1 VTDSREGEKDD
12 MTRLRTLVVAA
23 VVAAGL
29 VTGQAGPTAGATTH
43 QWPGRHT
50 YTGSID
56 GAEYRV
62 ETPERWNG
70 TLILFS
76 HGYVP
81 DVPGFPPGITL
92 ANRAETEQWLLE
104 HGFALAGSDYKGR
117 FGMLVE
123 EALTD
128 QMALLDWFEDTVA
141 EPRRTLSSGFS
152 MGGGIATR
160 LAELHPDRFDGVL
173 ALGSQQDLVANL
185 NRGLDVTFAVR
196 TLLTDDQE
204 LELVEAA
211 DPAHSVQVLQQ
222 GVQQALTT
230 PEGRAKLAL
239 IGAVG
244 QLPRWATAHSPR
256 PTDMVE
262 AIRQQAWWTEAA
274 YVASLGP
281 TGRVDVERHAGG
293 NPSSNVGVDYAR
305 QLVRSGDLPFVA
317 EAYRA
322 SGADLRADLRLLA
335 DAPRIAADPQAVA
348 WGTRYGVSAGTT
360 PTPVV
365 TLHGVAEGI
374 ITSDA
379 RWYAEQVH
387 RNGDPA
393 RLRQLYVDR
402 GDHGAFSAAD
412 EILAITALL
421 HRVET
426 GRWQNL
432 SPHTLN
438 AKAATF
444 TPQQQ
449 TVFDI
454 YTFAD
459 KVVPPAFT
467 DEQPPRALRPTR

>member
-1 VTDSREGEKDD
+1 MK
-12 MTRLRTLVVAA
+12 RLRTLAVVAA
-23 VVAAGL
+23 VAAGL
-29 VTGQAGPTAGATTH
+29 VAGQASATATAEP
-43 QWPGRHT
+43 WPGRHT

-70 TLILFS
+70 TLVLFS

-92 ANRAETEQWLLE
+92 ANRVETEQWLLD
-104 HGFALAGSDYKGR
+104 HGYALAGSDYKGR

-128 QMALLDWFEDTVA
+128 QMALLDWFEDTVG
-141 EPRRTLSSGFS
+141 EPRRTVSSGFS
-152 MGGGIATR
+152 MGGGIATH

-173 ALGSQQDLVANL
+173 AIGSLQDMPANL

-196 TLLTDDQE
+196 TLLTDDQQ

-211 DPAHSVQVLQQ
+211 DPAHSVQVLQE

-230 PEGRAKLAL
+230 AEGRAKLAL

-256 PTDMVE
+256 PTDLVE
-262 AIRQQAWWTEAA
+262 AIRQQAWRTEAA

-281 TGRVDVERHAGG
+281 TGRVDIERRAGG

-305 QLVRSGDLPFVA
+305 QLVRSGDLPFVT
-317 EAYRA
+317 EAYRVA
-322 SGADLRADLRLLA
+322 GADLRADLRALTE
-335 DAPRIAADPQAVA
+335 APRIAADPQAVA
-348 WGTRYGVSAGTT
+348 WATRYGVSAGTT

-365 TLHGVAEGI
+365 TLHGIAEGI

-379 RWYAEQVH
+379 RWYGEQVRRH
-387 RNGDPA
+387 GKPD

-412 EILAITALL
+412 EILALTALQ
-421 HRVET
+421 HRIET

-432 SPHTLN
+432 GPRTLN
-438 AKAATF
+438 AKVATF

-467 DEQPPRALRPTR
+467 DRQPPKALRPTR

>member
-1 VTDSREGEKDD
+1 MK
-12 MTRLRTLVVAA
+12 RLRTLVVVAA
-23 VVAAGL
+23 VAAGL
-29 VTGQAGPTAGATTH
+29 VSSQATTTATTDP
-43 QWPGRHT
+43 WPGRHT

-70 TLILFS
+70 TLVLFS
-76 HGYVP
+76 HGYIP

-92 ANRAETEQWLLE
+92 ANRAETEQWLLD

-141 EPRRTLSSGFS
+141 EPRRTVSSGFS
-152 MGGGIATR
+152 MGGGIANR
-160 LAELHPDRFDGVL
+160 LAERYPDRFDGVL
-173 ALGSQQDLVANL
+173 ALGSQQDLPAGL

-204 LELVEAA
+204 LELVKAA
-211 DPAHSVQVLQQ
+211 DPVHSVQVLQQ

-230 PEGRAKLAL
+230 PEGRAKLSL
-239 IGAVG
+239 IGAIG

-262 AIRQQAWWTEAA
+262 AIRQQAWWAEAA

-281 TGRVDVERHAGG
+281 TGRVDIERRAGG
-293 NPSSNVGVDYAR
+293 NMSHNVGIDYGR
-305 QLVRSGDLPFVA
+305 QLVRSGDLPFVE
-317 EAYRA
+317 EAYRVA
-322 SGADLRADLRLLA
+322 GADLQADLRLLA
-335 DAPRIAADPQAVA
+335 DAPRITADPTAVA
-348 WGTRYGVSAGTT
+348 WAKRYGVTAGTT

-365 TLHGVAEGI
+365 TLHGIAEGI

-379 RWYAEQVH
+379 RWYSEQVRH
-387 RNGDPA
+387 HGNPNK
-393 RLRQLYVDR
+393 LRQLYVNR

-412 EILAITALL
+412 EIIALTALL
-421 HRVET
+421 HRIET

-454 YTFAD
+454 YTFSD
-459 KVVPPAFT
+459 KVLPPAFT
-467 DEQPPRALRPTR
+467 NQQPPKALRPTR

>member
-1 VTDSREGEKDD
+1 VNEPTEGEKDVK
-12 MTRLRTLVVAA
+12 RLRTLVAVVA
-23 VVAAGL
+23 VAAGL
-29 VTGQAGPTAGATTH
+29 VTGQGTAAATADP
-43 QWPGRHT
+43 WPGRHT

-62 ETPERWNG
+62 ETPARWNG
-70 TLILFS
+70 TLVLFS

-81 DVPGFPPGITL
+81 DVPGFPPGISLTH
-92 ANRAETEQWLLE
+92 RVETEQWLLD
-104 HGFALAGSDYKGR
+104 HGFALAGSDYQGR

-128 QMALLDWFEDTVA
+128 QMALLDWFEDSVG
-141 EPRRTLSSGFS
+141 EPRRTISSGFS

-173 ALGSQQDLVANL
+173 ALGALQDLPANL
-185 NRGLDVTFAVR
+185 NRGLDVTWAVR
-196 TLLTDDQE
+196 TLLTDDQR
-204 LELVEAA
+204 LELVEAT

-222 GVQQALTT
+222 GVRQALTT
-230 PEGRAKLAL
+230 AEGRAKLSL
-239 IGAVG
+239 IGAIG

-256 PTDMVE
+256 PADPVE
-262 AIRQQAWWTEAA
+262 AIRQQAWWAEAA

-281 TGRVDVERHAGG
+281 TGRVDIERRAGG

-317 EAYRA
+317 AAYRA
-322 SGADLRADLRLLA
+322 AGADLLADLRALA
-335 DAPRIAADPQAVA
+335 GAPRVAADPAAVA
-348 WGTRYGVSAGTT
+348 WATRYGVSAATT

-379 RWYAEQVH
+379 RWYGEQVRRH
-387 RNGDPA
+387 GDPH

-412 EILAITALL
+412 EILALTALL
-421 HRVET
+421 HRVDT

-432 SPHTLN
+432 SPRTLN
-438 AKAATF
+438 AKAAAF
-444 TPQQQ
+444 TPRQQ

-467 DEQPPRALRPTR
+467 DRQPPKALRPTR